1 MARMDGW
8 PFVAAALEGVEA
20 CAVRKVWSVW
30 TESTECV
37 GSACTEL
44 SGGVGDVMLRGMG
57 SGVAFGSCIGLTVRT
72 EDKVGMR
79 V

>member
-1 MARMDGW
+1 MARMGGW

-20 CAVRKVWSVW
+20 CAVRKVWFVW

-37 GSACTEL
+37 GTEL
-44 SGGVGDVMLRGMG
+44 SGGVEGVMLRGMG
-57 SGVAFGSCIGLTVRT
+57 SGAAFGSCNGLIVRT
-72 EDKVGMR
+72 DDKVGKR

>member
-1 MARMDGW
+1 M
-8 PFVAAALEGVEA
+8 AAALEGVEA
-20 CAVRKVWSVW
+20 CAVRKVWFVW

-44 SGGVGDVMLRGMG
+44 SGGVEGVMLRGMG
-57 SGVAFGSCIGLTVRT
+57 SGAAFGSCIGLIVRT
-72 EDKVGMR
+72 DDKVGKR